1 MSENDLPAAGTVDDT
16 PLSIAQGEEAIGNLL
31 DGALAGDLASEVSEQ
46 KPDAVQQD
54 AGSEEDGEL
63 DGLVIDEEDAGGEPD
78 ASEESEF
85 KGGRFASDDA
95 KVKLEDGTTISVAEL
110 KRNNLFQRDY
120 SKKTAELSEQR
131 KQLETESR
139 QFTEHVNSIVQQ
151 REVILTLAQ
160 ELLPQEPVL
169 PTDPNDPIAY
179 VEYRQAKDVWDQK
192 MGKLHGLWQAKQQ
205 EEQTLTQ
212 KQAQQQQQALESEKE
227 KLFEAIPRLKDE
239 AKRKAFLTDA
249 VEIGTSVY
257 GLTPQDIVGISDH
270 RVMRVLAD
278 ALAYRKAIAK
288 RDTSQP
294 AADTAQQSR
303 QPRIPPQQ
311 RMSAQTP
318 QQRDS
323 RNAFERL
330 RQSGSAR
337 DAEAALMSFIT

>member
-1 MSENDLPAAGTVDDT
+1 MSENDLPATGTVDDT
-16 PLSIAQGEEAIGNLL
+16 PLSNAQGEEAIGNLL
-31 DGALAGDLASEVSEQ
+31 DSVLEADHAAEVSEQ
-46 KPDAVQQD
+46 KPGAAQKE
-54 AGSEEDGEL
+54 AGSEEDGEI

-78 ASEESEF
+78 ASEEPEF
-85 KGGRFASDDA
+85 KEGRFASDDA

-131 KQLETESR
+131 KQFENESR

-179 VEYRQAKDVWDQK
+179 VEYRQAKDLWDQK
-192 MGKLHGLWQAKQQ
+192 MGKLNSLWQAKQQ
-205 EEQTLTQ
+205 EQQTLTQ
-212 KQAQQQQQALESEKE
+212 QQVQQQQQFLESEKI

-249 VEIGTSVY
+249 VEIGTTVY
-257 GLTPQDIVGISDH
+257 GLTPQDITGITDH

-278 ALAYRKAIAK
+278 ALAYRKALAK
-288 RDTSQP
+288 RDTKQP
-294 AADTAQQSR
+294 DTQQSR

-318 QQRDS
+318 QQRDA

-330 RQSGSAR
+330 RQTGSAR
-337 DAEAALMSFIT
+337 DAEAALMKFLT